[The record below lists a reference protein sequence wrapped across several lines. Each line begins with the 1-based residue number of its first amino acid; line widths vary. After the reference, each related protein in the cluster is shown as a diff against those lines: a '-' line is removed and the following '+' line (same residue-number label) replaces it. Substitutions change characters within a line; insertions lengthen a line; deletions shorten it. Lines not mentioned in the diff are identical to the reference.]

1 LSANSKINN
10 DLSSSFDESFVRFP
24 KFEYKISQVKS
35 ELSLVEIG
43 VKYLDQI
50 LLLEP
55 QIYAHPWSS
64 SLISAEF
71 EKSISFRL
79 GLAQDDTLIAYS
91 FSYIVEDELHLL
103 NLSVSPEFQNQG
115 LGRHLLKT
123 LIQKAKEKGV
133 THVYLEVRRSN
144 IRAHALYYAAG
155 FTSSGFRKNYY
166 SDNGEDAILMELHF

>member
-1 LSANSKINN
+1 MIDQSTVYGLSIKEFSLSANSKLKN
-10 DLSSSFDESFVRFP
+10 DFKVSEILSE
-24 KFEYKISQVKS
+24 I
-35 ELSLVEIG
+35 SLVDVG
-43 VKYLDQI
+43 VEYLDQI

-64 SLISAEF
+64 TLISAEF
-71 EKSISFRL
+71 EKNISFRL
-79 GLAQDDTLIAYS
+79 GFTHNDILIAYS

-115 LGRHLLKT
+115 LGKYLLVT
-123 LIQKAKEKGV
+123 IIQKAKKKGV
-133 THVYLEVRRSN
+133 SNFYLEVRRSN
-144 IRAHALYYAAG
+144 TRAHSLYYAAG